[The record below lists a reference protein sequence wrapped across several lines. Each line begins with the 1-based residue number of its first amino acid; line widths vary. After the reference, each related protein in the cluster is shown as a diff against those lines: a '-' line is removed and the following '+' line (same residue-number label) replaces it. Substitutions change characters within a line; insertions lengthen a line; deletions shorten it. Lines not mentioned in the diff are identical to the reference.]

1 MSASLVGSEMCIRD
15 RYKGIAT
22 IKVNITPGIAF
33 NNTTHTGKFKIIDNS
48 SLDTKL
54 PNTCLLYTSP
64 SPRD

>member
-1 MSASLVGSEMCIRD
+1 M

-54 PNTCLLYTSP
+54 PNTLAKTNDSTFIFNGGVN
-64 SPRD
+64 SS

>member
-1 MSASLVGSEMCIRD
+1 MVANSNCDDRVLIYYLSKTAILFLNV

-48 SLDTKL
+48 SLYM
-54 PNTCLLYTSP
+54 NC
-64 SPRD
+64 

>member
-1 MSASLVGSEMCIRD
+1 M

-54 PNTCLLYTSP
+54 PNTLAKTNDIDFISINKQLQ
-64 SPRD
+64 

>member
-1 MSASLVGSEMCIRD
+1 M

-54 PNTCLLYTSP
+54 PNTLAKTNDSTFIFNCGVNSN
-64 SPRD
+64 